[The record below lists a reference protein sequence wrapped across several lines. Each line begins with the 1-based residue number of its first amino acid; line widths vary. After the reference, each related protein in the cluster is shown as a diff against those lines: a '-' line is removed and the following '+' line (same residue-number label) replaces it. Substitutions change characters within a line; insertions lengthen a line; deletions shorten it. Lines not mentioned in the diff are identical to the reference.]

1 MAHGPTQT
9 FEGSILRFFFKN
21 EETGFA
27 AGLFLRDEVGTKIRV
42 SGMIGPLR
50 EGQQVRIHGSFKN
63 HPKFGNQFM
72 VESFEIEVPKGK
84 DAIISYLSS
93 GLVKGV
99 GPSLAEK
106 IVQTLGEEA
115 LERIEEDPSC
125 LMTVPGIGA
134 KKAASIQES
143 LASQGN
149 LREVMLFLGGHGLS
163 PNLAQRILKAYGNQ
177 AINLLLANPYRLS
190 EDLIGI
196 GFKKADEVARKLGI
210 EEQAP
215 ERLQAALLHCLK
227 EAVFREGHTCL
238 PRNLLLERSSRL
250 LQKPEESLLP
260 ALEAL
265 AESGRVVI
273 KKLPGFPIQTE
284 GEEPRIWPLTLFK
297 AEREIAD
304 QTCDLAQRPSSPL
317 LLDAPSRISAWESG
331 GSFNLP
337 QAQKQALATAL
348 GQPLSVVTGG
358 PGVGKTTLIR
368 ALVEIS
374 KRGGLSIALAA
385 PTGRAAKRL
394 SEATRHEASTI
405 HRLLEYQPGTNR
417 FLRNP
422 RNPLDQDLIVIDE
435 SSMLDIH
442 LGWSLLQALSPT
454 THLVLVGDVDQLPS
468 VGPGQVLGDLIE
480 SGIVPVTRL
489 TQIFRQ
495 AQGSLIVENAHRILE
510 GQLPRLPKER
520 EPKAD
525 FYFMEER
532 DPEAALQLLSD
543 LVATRLPRAFGLDPL
558 RDIQVLSPMYRG
570 PLGVHRINENLAQR
584 LLPQAPIMQVG
595 NYSFRKGDKVL
606 VIQNDYDLE
615 LYNGDVGF
623 IESLDPERKNLVVR
637 FPEKS
642 QLFDREHLDML
653 VPAYGITV
661 HRAQGSEYPA
671 VIFALD
677 KGHFLMLDRGL
688 LYTAITRAKG
698 LLILVG
704 SRWALERAIGNCGQ
718 NQRHTGL
725 CRFLAKEVL
734 GDGIHPQKPPKTPPE
749 KNPEGSPGNC
759 K

>member
-1 MAHGPTQT
+1 MAHGPTQA

-27 AGLFLRDEVGTKIRV
+27 AGLFLRDGVGSKIRV

-50 EGQQVRIHGSFKN
+50 EGQQVRIHGSFQN
-63 HPKFGNQFM
+63 HPKFGSQFI
-72 VESFEIEVPKGK
+72 VESFEIEVPRGK
-84 DAIISYLSS
+84 NAIISYLSS

-106 IVQTLGEEA
+106 IVKTLGEEA
-115 LERIEEDPSC
+115 LERIEKDPSC
-125 LMTVPGIGA
+125 LTKVPGIGA
-134 KKAASIQES
+134 KKATSIQES

-177 AINLLLANPYRLS
+177 AISLLLANPYRLS

-196 GFKKADEVARKLGI
+196 GFKKADEVARKLGVD
-210 EEQAP
+210 EQAP

-238 PRNLLLERSSRL
+238 PKNLLLQRASEL
-250 LQKPEESLLP
+250 LEKPEESLLP
-260 ALEAL
+260 ALETL
-265 AESGRVVI
+265 ESSGRVVI
-273 KKLPGFPIQTE
+273 QKLPGFPIQTE
-284 GEEPRIWPLTLFK
+284 GEEPRVWPLTLFK
-297 AEREIAD
+297 AERELANSIR
-304 QTCDLAQRPSSPL
+304 DLAQRPKSPL
-317 LLDAPSRISAWESG
+317 LGDAPRQIDTWESS
-331 GSFNLP
+331 GSFSLP
-337 QAQKQALATAL
+337 QAQKQALATVF
-348 GQPLSVVTGG
+348 GQPISVVTGG

-368 ALVEIS
+368 ALVEI
-374 KRGGLSIALAA
+374 GGQGNLRIALAA

-394 SEATRHEASTI
+394 SEATRQEASTI

-422 RNPLDQDLIVIDE
+422 RNPLEQDLVVIDE

-442 LGWSLLQALSPT
+442 LGWSLFQALSPT
-454 THLVLVGDVDQLPS
+454 THLVFVGDVDQLPS
-468 VGPGQVLGDLIE
+468 VGPGRVLGDLIE
-480 SGIVPVTRL
+480 SGMVPVTQL

-495 AQGSLIVENAHRILE
+495 AQGSLIVENAHRILK
-510 GQLPRLPKER
+510 GQLPRFPKKD

-532 DPEAALQLLSD
+532 NPEAALQLLSE

-558 RDIQVLSPMYRG
+558 RDIQILSPMYRG
-570 PLGVHRINENLAQR
+570 PLGVNRINETLARR
-584 LLPQAPIMQVG
+584 LLPEAPTLQVG
-595 NYSFRKGDKVL
+595 NYSFRKGDKIL
-606 VIQNDYDLE
+606 VIRNDYDLE

-623 IESLDPERKNLVVR
+623 IQTLDPEHKNLVVR

-642 QLFDREHLDML
+642 QLFDRDRLDML

-671 VIFALD
+671 VIFVLD
-677 KGHFLMLDRGL
+677 RGHFLMLDRGL

-704 SRWALERAIGNCGQ
+704 SRWALERAIGNCDQ
-718 NQRHTGL
+718 KLRYTGL

-734 GDGIHPQKPPKTPPE
+734 GDGIHPEPKLPSPPP
-749 KNPEGSPGNC
+749 SP
-759 K
+759 